1 MGYVRG
7 GRPAGQ
13 IDRAESAACP
23 RPSGKNCRPWRGGF
37 TVGPIGRRHFQPARG
52 SKSSTDARQD
62 PPRRSARESAADVE
76 CSTRAWSRRAG
87 AGDRA
92 AATRCAPH
100 AAPGTPHGPLGRHP
114 VQPLSGVHVRG
125 AAAERDSSA
134 RHGPVQPAGA
144 GATLVRPAVQPGPRG
159 AQGARPHRVRRR
171 HRPDLPARRRGR
183 AAAGDPR
190 LESSGLHR
198 GAVRRQSGLPP
209 AHRGGAGEPLRAAPG
224 VHGASSARPMARAI
238 GASPSRRGR
247 SASSAT
253 RIWRPTRA
261 RS

>member
-1 MGYVRG
+1 MSSVL
-7 GRPAGQ
+7 
-13 IDRAESAACP
+13 RA
-23 RPSGKNCRPWRGGF
+23 
-37 TVGPIGRRHFQPARG
+37 
-52 SKSSTDARQD
+52 
-62 PPRRSARESAADVE
+62 RRSRGD
-76 CSTRAWSRRAG
+76 G
-87 AGDRA
+87 AGGRA

-100 AAPGTPHGPLGRHP
+100 AAPGAPHGPLGRHP

-159 AQGARPHRVRRR
+159 AQGARPHRFRRR

-190 LESSGLHR
+190 LEPSGLHR
-198 GAVRRQSGLPP
+198 GAVRRQSGVP
-209 AHRGGAGEPLRAAPG
+209 AADRGGAGEPLRAAPG
-224 VHGASSARPMARAI
+224 VHGAPSARPVAQPAPAGGGPRQAHARRLPRRLPALRRT
-238 GASPSRRGR
+238 GAGR
-247 SASSAT
+247 SAFSAT
-253 RIWRPTRA
+253 RISQPTRA